1 MSRAEDVEA
10 LIIAAHRLTR
20 VAALET
26 NSQTPAAQWRTLA
39 ILRDNGPQRIGE
51 LARLSRVTQPGMT
64 RLIGTMTELG
74 LVERRDEPGDSRA
87 VQIVATERG
96 VAAYAQWRAHLV
108 DAMLPR
114 FEGLSAEEWAVIRQ
128 AAALLNDRIAPAT
141 AAPATSDIEN
151 GETE

>member
-20 VAALET
+20 VAALDT

-39 ILRDNGPQRIGE
+39 ILRDHGPQRIGD

-64 RLIGTMTELG
+64 RLIGTMSGLG
-74 LVERRDEPGDSRA
+74 LVERTGDPDDSRA
-87 VQIVATERG
+87 VRIGATDRG

-114 FEGLSAEEWAVIRQ
+114 FEGLDDEDWAAIRR
-128 AAALLNDRIAPAT
+128 AAALLNERVAPEAR
-141 AAPATSDIEN
+141 N
-151 GETE
+151 GVNE